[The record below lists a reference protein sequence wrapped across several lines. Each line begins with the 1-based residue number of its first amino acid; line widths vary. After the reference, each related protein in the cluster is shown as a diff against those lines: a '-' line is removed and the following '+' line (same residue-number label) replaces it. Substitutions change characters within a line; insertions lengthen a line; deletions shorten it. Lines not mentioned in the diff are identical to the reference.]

1 MAEKKKSGFWKDF
14 KDFISKG
21 NVIDLAVAVVIG
33 AAFNKIVSSFVNDII
48 MPLISLAVGG
58 KSVADWKWVIT
69 EQVVAADGT
78 VTTAENALRYGAFI
92 QNVID
97 FLIVAFCVFVFV
109 KFINKFKRD
118 FKKEMEEASETAPS
132 KEDQI
137 IAQKPTWFLR
147 FI

>member
-1 MAEKKKSGFWKDF
+1 MGEEKKKSGFWKDF

-48 MPLISLAVGG
+48 MPLISLIVGG

-69 EQVVAADGT
+69 EEVVKDGS
-78 VTTAENALRYGAFI
+78 VVTAESALRYGQFI

-97 FLIVAFCVFVFV
+97 FLIVAFTIFVVLRAFT
-109 KFINKFKRD
+109 KLQKRRQ
-118 FKKEMEEASETAPS
+118 KKEADAEEEKKDA
-132 KEDQI
+132 
-137 IAQKPTWFLR
+137 
-147 FI
+147 

>member
-1 MAEKKKSGFWKDF
+1 MAEKKKSTFWKDF

-69 EQVVAADGT
+69 QPVVAADGT

-97 FLIVAFCVFVFV
+97 FLIVAFSIFVVLRAFT
-109 KFINKFKRD
+109 KLQNRR
-118 FKKEMEEASETAPS
+118 KKAAAAEEEKKDA
-132 KEDQI
+132 
-137 IAQKPTWFLR
+137 
-147 FI
+147 

>member
-58 KSVADWKWVIT
+58 KSVADWKWIIT

-97 FLIVAFCVFVFV
+97 F
-109 KFINKFKRD
+109 
-118 FKKEMEEASETAPS
+118 
-132 KEDQI
+132 
-137 IAQKPTWFLR
+137 
-147 FI
+147 

>member
-1 MAEKKKSGFWKDF
+1 
-14 KDFISKG
+14 
-21 NVIDLAVAVVIG
+21 
-33 AAFNKIVSSFVNDII
+33 

-97 FLIVAFCVFVFV
+97 FLIVAFSI
-109 KFINKFKRD
+109 FIVLRACTKLQNRR
-118 FKKEMEEASETAPS
+118 KKAEAQEEEKKDA
-132 KEDQI
+132 
-137 IAQKPTWFLR
+137 
-147 FI
+147 

>member
-69 EQVVAADGT
+69 KEVIAADGT
-78 VTTAENALRYGAFI
+78 VTTAENALRYGSFI

-97 FLIVAFCVFVFV
+97 FLIVALSIFVVLRAFT
-109 KFINKFKRD
+109 KLQNRR
-118 FKKEMEEASETAPS
+118 KKAEAQEEEKKDA
-132 KEDQI
+132 
-137 IAQKPTWFLR
+137 
-147 FI
+147 

>member
-97 FLIVAFCVFVFV
+97 FLIVAFSI
-109 KFINKFKRD
+109 FIVLRAFTKLQNRR
-118 FKKEMEEASETAPS
+118 KKAVAQEEEKKDA
-132 KEDQI
+132 
-137 IAQKPTWFLR
+137 
-147 FI
+147 

>member
-69 EQVVAADGT
+69 EQVKAADGT

-97 FLIVAFCVFVFV
+97 FLIVAFSI
-109 KFINKFKRD
+109 FIVLRAFTKLQNRR
-118 FKKEMEEASETAPS
+118 KKAEAQEEEKKDA
-132 KEDQI
+132 
-137 IAQKPTWFLR
+137 
-147 FI
+147 

>member
-1 MAEKKKSGFWKDF
+1 MGEEKKKSGFWKDF

-48 MPLISLAVGG
+48 MPLISLIVGG

-69 EQVVAADGT
+69 EEVVKDGS
-78 VTTAENALRYGAFI
+78 VVTAESALRYGQFI

-97 FLIVAFCVFVFV
+97 FLIVAFTIFVVLRAFT
-109 KFINKFKRD
+109 KLQKRRQ
-118 FKKEMEEASETAPS
+118 KKDADAEEEKKDA
-132 KEDQI
+132 
-137 IAQKPTWFLR
+137 
-147 FI
+147 